1 MPHFFSISTGVI
13 NTIPVDLDT
22 NVSLIKECIA
32 AAEQQQANLLLLPEL
47 CISGYGCEDLFYVQS
62 FLQSIPRYLPEI
74 MKAIPEGMLV
84 AAGLPIWYEGQ
95 IYNACALLSRK
106 KILGLTCKQFLARTG
121 IHYEHRWFAPWPRG
135 KARVLENWIEGYT
148 EPVPIG
154 DIFYQIDGVRI
165 GFEIC
170 EDSWVAHRPGNELYT
185 RNVDIILNP
194 SASHF
199 SIGKQEIRRNFVK
212 DGSRAYCCVY
222 AYTNLSGNEA
232 GRAVYDGDS
241 MIASNGRIVMH
252 SERLSFREC
261 ATYNAVVDLDENRNN
276 RIISSETLLTEDLNR
291 IVENGFSFKVPEDP
305 VITCCEPDTEV
316 EEYVVCR
323 TVALGLWDFMRK
335 TRTSGFALS
344 LSGGADSA
352 LCACMIYYAQVQAIY
367 SLGHEKYLKVLADC
381 RLKPKPYNSDQY
393 RTYRDY
399 IRAEVMPLVL
409 ITLYQGS
416 KHSGDVTFN
425 AAAKLAECIGARHY
439 SWSIS
444 DLVEG
449 YENLVNNL
457 LPEDQKLCWE
467 RDDLTLQ
474 NIQAR
479 VRSPGIWMLA
489 NKFNKLLV
497 ATSNLS
503 EASVGYCTMDGDTS
517 GVISPIGGISKS
529 RILKINRYIME
540 HGLALQDTDDTC
552 TISDISYVVEQ
563 QPTAELRPVEQTDES
578 DLMPYPLLDEIRK
591 LSQTLNLMPKD
602 VLVHLMRGSFAKTFS
617 FEQLKASVI
626 KYYRLYCRNQWKRER
641 LAVSFHIEQDSAD
654 PKTFRRFPVL
664 SNQMEKQLAELSEL
678 KNLKFM

>member
-1 MPHFFSISTGVI
+1 MPHFFSVSTGVI
-13 NTIPVDLDT
+13 NTIPVDLDH
-22 NVSLIKECIA
+22 NVSLIKKCIA
-32 AAEQQQANLLLLPEL
+32 EAAQQNADLLLLPEL

-62 FLQSIPRYLPEI
+62 FLESIPSCLPQI
-74 MKAIPEGMLV
+74 MKVIPEGMLV

-95 IYNACALLSRK
+95 IYNACALLSRDR
-106 KILGLTCKQFLARTG
+106 ILGLTCKQYLARTG

-135 KARVLENWIEGYT
+135 KARILENWIEGYDR
-148 EPVPIG
+148 PIPLG
-154 DIFYQIDGVRI
+154 DVFYQVDGVRI

-199 SIGKQEIRRNFVK
+199 SIGKQESRRNFVK

-222 AYTNLSGNEA
+222 AYTNLLGNEA
-232 GRAVYDGDS
+232 GRAIYDGDS

-252 SERLSFREC
+252 SDRLSFKEC

-276 RIISSETLLTEDLNR
+276 RIISSETILTEDLNR
-291 IVENGFSFKVPEDP
+291 IVDNEFSFRPVEDP
-305 VITCCEPDTEV
+305 AVAACETDTEI
-316 EEYVVCR
+316 EEYVICR
-323 TVALGLWDFMRK
+323 AVALGLWDFMRK
-335 TRTSGFALS
+335 TKTGGFALS

-367 SLGHEKYLKVLADC
+367 SLGHQNYLKVLSAS
-381 RLKPKPYNSDQY
+381 RLNPAPYDEEKYKNYQE
-393 RTYRDY
+393 Y
-399 IRAEVMPLVL
+399 IRREVMPLVL

-416 KHSGDVTFN
+416 KHSGQVTFN
-425 AAAKLAECIGARHY
+425 AAQKLAECIGAKHY

-444 DLVEG
+444 DLVAG
-449 YENLVNNL
+449 YEKLVNDI

-529 RILKINRYIME
+529 KILKINRFIMNE
-540 HGLALQDTDDTC
+540 GLKLQDSADRC
-552 TISDISYVVEQ
+552 TITDISYVVNQ
-563 QPTAELRPVEQTDES
+563 QPTAELRPVEQTDEN
-578 DLMPYPLLDEIRK
+578 DLMPYPLLDEIRR

-602 VLVHLMRGSFAKTFS
+602 VLIHLTRGQFARTFS
-617 FEQLKASVI
+617 FEQLKAFVI

-641 LAVSFHIEQDSAD
+641 LAVGFHIEQDSAD

-664 SNQMEKQLAELSEL
+664 SNQFEKQLEEIRNMENI
-678 KNLKFM
+678 KY